1 VPPKPGDAHDFMGHW
16 FTLRERMLSSD
27 MPAIAKAAALS
38 SSFVYIHPFG
48 RQWAVKSLYH
58 AGLRIM
64 PLMPNSAL
72 AA

>member
-1 VPPKPGDAHDFMGHW
+1 
-16 FTLRERMLSSD
+16 MLSSD